1 MLRKSD
7 KDYYYQHKWKDLL
20 ENNNISRNTVV
31 STNNTAGK
39 SKDHHYD
46 TTAHTKNNSISSI
59 IRVLTAFSQDQQ
71 HKLYVQRVVREA
83 DNFSLIATHILER
96 GGAVY
101 IAGGAKMTRAVKDE
115 FVECLAKY

>member
-1 MLRKSD
+1 
-7 KDYYYQHKWKDLL
+7 
-20 ENNNISRNTVV
+20 
-31 STNNTAGK
+31 
-39 SKDHHYD
+39 
-46 TTAHTKNNSISSI
+46 
-59 IRVLTAFSQDQQ
+59 VLTAFSQDQQ

-101 IAGGAKMTRAVKDE
+101 IAGDAKMTRAVKDE